1 MFENQQCE
9 KCGGELLEGQL
20 VTTHGVFFYPMGEIK
35 KFRPKRRSITCS
47 CCKTCGAIQNI
58 RAVELDKLK

>member
-20 VTTHGVFFYPMGEIK
+20 VTTHGVF
-35 KFRPKRRSITCS
+35 SI
-47 CCKTCGAIQNI
+47 QWE
-58 RAVELDKLK
+58 R